1 MSSKISNYSRVQV
14 LEILIAQDFDVQIVY
29 ILTMD
34 IYSSSKIS
42 LRYIVNEGCVYL
54 MPTWLQHY
62 RVVWRP
68 FFQIYQQRGNQ
79 VYVSRS
85 GEANFI
91 RTLFI
96 CLMCSQNLIYVEY
109 ARRGKKQFIALL
121 YYIMVLETMSA

>member
-42 LRYIVNEGCVYL
+42 LRYIVN
-54 MPTWLQHY
+54 Y